1 MEKLTVRQ
9 AQSSDRNELA
19 KMRAML
25 WPETSVEEHGIEL
38 ELMLSTGMN
47 GTLPASILVAQDDD
61 GALPDGVLPDGV
73 LIDGVLIGFLEAGLR
88 SHVDG
93 CDTAQ
98 PVGFVEGWFVR
109 EGFRKRGVGRELM
122 RSAEEWARRRGCLEM
137 GSDSLIDNQ
146 GSQRAHAA
154 LGFEVVDRCVNF
166 RKTL

>member
-25 WPETSVEEHGIEL
+25 WPDTSVEEHGIEL

-61 GALPDGVLPDGV
+61 GALTDGA
-73 LIDGVLIGFLEAGLR
+73 LIGFLEVGLR

-122 RSAEEWARRRGCLEM
+122 RSAEDWARRQGCLEM

-146 GSQRAHAA
+146 NSQRAHAA

>member
-1 MEKLTVRQ
+1 
-9 AQSSDRNELA
+9 
-19 KMRAML
+19 MRAML
-25 WPETSVEEHGIEL
+25 WPETSIEGHAREL
-38 ELMLSTGMN
+38 ELTLSTGMN
-47 GTLPASILVAQDDD
+47 GTLPATILLSQDDD
-61 GALPDGVLPDGV
+61 GAL
-73 LIDGVLIGFLEAGLR
+73 IGFLEVGLR

-109 EGFRKRGVGRELM
+109 EGFRNRGVGRELM
-122 RSAEEWARRRGCLEM
+122 RSAEEWARRQGCLEM
-137 GSDSLIDNQ
+137 GSDTLIDNQ

>member
-1 MEKLTVRQ
+1 MAKLGIREVQ
-9 AQSSDRNELA
+9 PSDRNELA
-19 KMRAML
+19 NMRAML
-25 WPETSVEEHGIEL
+25 WPQASIEEHGKEL
-38 ELMLSTGMN
+38 DSVLNARTRGI
-47 GTLPASILVAQDDD
+47 LPATVLVAQEEN
-61 GALPDGVLPDGV
+61 GT
-73 LIDGVLIGFLEAGLR
+73 LIGFLEVGLR

-109 EGFRKRGVGRELM
+109 EGFRNRGVGRELM
-122 RSAEEWARRRGCLEM
+122 RSAEEWARRQGCLEM
-137 GSDSLIDNQ
+137 GSDSLIDNE